1 MKAMLLAAGRGT
13 RARPLTDTVPKPMI
27 PVINKPV
34 MAFLVDLLRQHGF
47 DEIVVSTSY
56 LAHEIE
62 NYFGDGE
69 SFGVKIAYSFE
80 GYHVNGE
87 PVPEG
92 LGSAG
97 GLKKLQEFSG
107 FFDGTFAVLCG
118 DAIIDLDLSEA
129 LRIHREKN
137 SIATIILKEV
147 DRSETP
153 KYGIVRTDDEGRIL
167 RFQEKPR
174 AEEAVSTTANTGIYI
189 FEPAV
194 LDHIPSGQAFDIG
207 GQLFPLLAAKQLP
220 FYGITLPFSWIDIGQ
235 TPDYWAATQMILQ
248 GGLNFFQM
256 PGREIAPGV
265 WTGINLALDLDQST
279 IVPPVYIGSSS
290 KIEPGATVIG
300 PTVIGRNCVVAAG
313 ARIERCVIGD
323 YTRITGFADLAEKII
338 SGRFC
343 VDRHGRNVD
352 LAHTG
357 YAFVVDD
364 VRERR
369 EWTEDQEILMEFL
382 KAEVSR

>member
-1 MKAMLLAAGRGT
+1 MKAMVLAAGRGT

-69 SFGVKIAYSFE
+69 HFGVKIAYSFE
-80 GYHVNGE
+80 GYHVDGE
-87 PVPEG
+87 PVSEG

-97 GLKKLQEFSG
+97 GLKKLQDFSG
-107 FFDGTFAVLCG
+107 FFDATFAVLCG
-118 DAIIDLDLSEA
+118 DAIIDLDLTDA
-129 LRIHREKN
+129 VRQHREKN
-137 SIATIILKEV
+137 AIATIVLKDI
-147 DRSETP
+147 DRSATRR
-153 KYGIVRTDDEGRIL
+153 YGIVKTDADGRIV

-174 AEEAVSTTANTGIYI
+174 PEDAVSTTANTGVYI
-189 FEPAV
+189 FEPEV
-194 LDHIPSGQAFDIG
+194 LNHVPSGQPFDIG

-220 FYGITLPFSWIDIGQ
+220 FYGITIPFSWIDIGQ
-235 TPDYWAATQMILQ
+235 TPDYWAATQMILR
-248 GGLNFFQM
+248 GELNFFNM

-265 WTGINLALDLDQST
+265 WTGINLALDLERTT

-290 KIEPGATVIG
+290 QIQPGATVIG
-300 PTVIGRNCVVAAG
+300 PTVIGRNCTVETG
-313 ARIERCVIGD
+313 ARIERSVIGD
-323 YTRITGFADLAEKII
+323 YTRITGFADLSEKII

-369 EWTEDQEILMEFL
+369 KWTEDQEILMEFL

>member
-1 MKAMLLAAGRGT
+1 MKAMVLAAGRGN
-13 RARPLTDTVPKPMI
+13 RVRPLTDTVPKPMI

-47 DEIVVSTSY
+47 EDIVVSTSY

-62 NYFGDGE
+62 NYFGDGDA
-69 SFGVKIAYSFE
+69 FGVNIAYSFE
-80 GYHVNGE
+80 GYHIDGE

-97 GLKKLQEFSG
+97 GLKKLQEFSQ
-107 FFDGTFAVLCG
+107 FFDGTFVVLCG
-118 DAIIDLDLSEA
+118 DAIIDLDLTEA
-129 LRIHREKN
+129 VRQHRERR
-137 SIATIILKEV
+137 SIATIVLKDV
-147 DRSETP
+147 PRSDTCR
-153 KYGIVRTDDEGRIL
+153 YGIVRTDDTGRIL
-167 RFQEKPR
+167 QFQEKPDPKD
-174 AEEAVSTTANTGIYI
+174 AISTTANTGIYI

-194 LDHIPSGQAFDIG
+194 LDHIPSGQTFDIG

-220 FYGITLPFSWIDIGQ
+220 FYGITLPFTWIDIGQ
-235 TPDYWAATQMILQ
+235 TPDYWHATQLILR
-248 GGLNFFQM
+248 GGLKFFEM

-265 WTGINLALDLDQST
+265 WAGINLAVDLDQAT
-279 IVPPVYIGSSS
+279 IQGPVYIGSST
-290 KIEPGATVIG
+290 KIEPGATIIG
-300 PTVIGRNCVVAAG
+300 PACIGRNCLIESG
-313 ARIERCVIGD
+313 ARIDRCIVGD
-323 YTRITGFADLAEKII
+323 YTRVTGFADVAEKII

-343 VDRHGRNVD
+343 VDRDGRNVD

-369 EWTEDQEILMEFL
+369 EWTEDQEILMDFL